1 MNARTNPGG
10 APPPGFTENLRAAL
24 EFGDPPK
31 PGTSEPWFTLIERV
45 ANSPP
50 NQRYDVLTREADAL
64 GIKDAVFPS
73 PPLMPPTLADVA
85 HLVGSEKWVWPG
97 WIGEGVLTCLA
108 AREGVGKTRF
118 GLELAAR
125 LWRGQ
130 DWPDGT
136 ANEHPAQSTS
146 LWIPFDNHLSQLT
159 GAAKNFGI
167 PLHAIYL
174 GTEPNNHQEPLS
186 IDSDKG
192 LELLQT
198 YLANLKPKLAFIDTI
213 TYGTSRKT
221 NQADE
226 AAAVFVP
233 LMRIARET
241 GVAIVMMSHL
251 SAQGEPLGRRIK
263 GACRTVIT
271 LDECDPENEPGR
283 LRVQVTKSGWKKP
296 APLGATANDL
306 GFTFDDSP
314 PVKPGAGHPL
324 PRSGRPPV
332 KLTACTKWLRNQLA
346 IGPQRVSQLRT
357 DAEKAGFASQT
368 LYDARGWLGV
378 EEFETDGRMYWRLKL
393 EESDDADVRPAFE
406 TASPQWR

>member
-1 MNARTNPGG
+1 MNARNNPGG
-10 APPPGFTENLRAAL
+10 APPPGFAENLRAAL
-24 EFGDPPK
+24 GFGDLPE
-31 PGTSEPWFTLIERV
+31 PGTPEPWATLLERV

-50 NQRYDVLTREADAL
+50 HQRNDVLLREAAAL
-64 GIKDAVFPS
+64 GIEEAVFPS

-97 WIGEGVLTCLA
+97 WIADGVLTCLA

-130 DWPDGT
+130 DWPDKT
-136 ANEHPAQSTS
+136 KNEHPEQSRT
-146 LWIPFDNHLSQLT
+146 LWVPFDNHLSQLT
-159 GAAKNFGI
+159 GAAEEFGL
-167 PLHAIYL
+167 PLHAVAL
-174 GTEPNNHQEPLS
+174 GTELDNPTEPLS
-186 IDSDKG
+186 IDSVGG
-192 LELLQT
+192 LALLNT
-198 YLANLKPKLAFIDTI
+198 YLTTLKPKLAFIDTI
-213 TYGTSRKT
+213 SNGTLRKT

-241 GVAIVMMSHL
+241 GVAIVIISHL

-314 PVKPGAGHPL
+314 PTKPTGAGHPL

-346 IGPQRVSQLRT
+346 IGPQRLSQLRT

-368 LYDARGWLGV
+368 LYDARDRLV
-378 EEFETDGRMYWRLKL
+378 EEFETDGRMYWRLKR
-393 EESDDADVRPAFE
+393 EESDDADDRPAF
-406 TASPQWR
+406 